1 MKRTC
6 PWRNAFKPFFNSAP
20 RRSVVFKRWTM
31 LLAVTALFAMVGTAI
46 AAQTEAAPK
55 ARDKVAAGEAEVK
68 KMLEL
73 MDQDKDS
80 KVSKQ
85 DFMNFMEAEFDR
97 LDKTKEGKLDVKKL
111 TQPPAQPVRG
121 FHK

>member
-1 MKRTC
+1 
-6 PWRNAFKPFFNSAP
+6 
-20 RRSVVFKRWTM
+20 M

>member
-1 MKRTC
+1 MRKLAWSNAKGNLQARAIKDAGG
-6 PWRNAFKPFFNSAP
+6 WR
-20 RRSVVFKRWTM
+20 
-31 LLAVTALFAMVGTAI
+31 L
-46 AAQTEAAPK
+46 TELTL
-55 ARDKVAAGEAEVK
+55 ELTQVK
-68 KMLEL
+68 KMLPL
-73 MDQDKDS
+73 MDQDKDG

-97 LDKTKEGKLDVKKL
+97 LDKKKEGKLEVKKL